1 MGAVQA
7 QDYPGSLWAVGQRL
21 RGATERTIE
30 DAVADRAIVRTW
42 PMRGTL
48 HFVAAP
54 DVRWMLRLLTPRV
67 LAGLKWRN
75 QQLELDAAAFSRARR
90 ILVTALQGGRRLTRP
105 AAYAALQA
113 GGVSPAGQR
122 GIHLLGH
129 LALEGLLCFG
139 PREARQPTFVLL
151 EEWVPPAPEVPR
163 DVAMAQ
169 LAERYFASHAPAT
182 LQDFAWWSG
191 LTVKDAQQ
199 AMAAA
204 RPAAAVRSRASATP
218 CVHLLTPWDEYLVAY
233 RDRSAAYGPAVARK
247 NPLAVLGNSLIL
259 IDGRVRGSWRR
270 SLTPTTVPVLQPD
283 LDRGRARGRAPRREA
298 LRAVPGPRNRGLI
311 HV

>member
-21 RGATERTIE
+21 KGATERTIE
-30 DAVADRAIVRTW
+30 DGIAGRSIVRTW

-48 HFVAAP
+48 HYVSAR

-67 LAGLKWRN
+67 LASLKWRN
-75 QQLELDAAAFSRARR
+75 RQLELDAPALARARR
-90 ILVTALQGGRRLTRP
+90 ILEKALRGGRRLTRP

-122 GIHLLGH
+122 GIHVLGH
-129 LALEGLLCFG
+129 LALEGVLCFG
-139 PREARQPTFVLL
+139 PKEARQPTFVLL

-163 DVAMAQ
+163 DVAMAR
-169 LAERYFASHAPAT
+169 LAERYLASHAPASV
-182 LQDFAWWSG
+182 QDFAWWSG

-199 AMAAA
+199 ATAEA
-204 RPAAAVRSRASATP
+204 RPAAAVRPKAPATP
-218 CVHLLTPWDEYLVAY
+218 CAHLLTPWDEYLVAY

-247 NPLAVLGNSLIL
+247 NPLAVLGNSLIV
-259 IDGRVRGSWRR
+259 IDGRVRGAWRR
-270 SLTPTTVPVLQPD
+270 SLAPATVQVRLQFWDRPT
-283 LDRGRARGRAPRREA
+283 AAEREA
-298 LRAVPGPRNRGLI
+298 VRRAVRRYGRFLGREI
-311 HV
+311 ED

>member
-21 RGATERTIE
+21 KGATESTIE
-30 DAVADRAIVRTW
+30 DAIADRSIVRTW

-48 HFVAAP
+48 HFVSAR

-67 LAGLKWRN
+67 LAGLKWRIR
-75 QQLELDAAAFSRARR
+75 QLELDAPALARARR
-90 ILVTALQGGRRLTRP
+90 ILEIALRGGRRLTRP

-122 GIHLLGH
+122 GIHVLAH
-129 LALEGLLCFG
+129 LALEGVLCFG

-151 EEWVPPAPEVPR
+151 EEWVPAGPEVPR
-163 DVAMAQ
+163 EVAMAR
-169 LAERYFASHAPAT
+169 LAERYLASHAPAT
-182 LQDFAWWSG
+182 VQDFAWWSG

-204 RPAAAVRSRASATP
+204 RPAPAVRSRAAAAP
-218 CVHLLTPWDEYLVAY
+218 GAHLLPPWDEYLVAY
-233 RDRSAAYGPAVARK
+233 RDRSAAYGPAAARR
-247 NPLAVLGNSLIL
+247 NPLGVLGNSLVV
-259 IDGRVRGSWRR
+259 IDGRVRGAWRR
-270 SLTPTTVPVLQPD
+270 SLSPARVQVQLQ
-283 LDRGRARGRAPRREA
+283 LWDRATAAERDAVH
-298 LRAVPGPRNRGLI
+298 RAVQRYARFLGREI
-311 HV
+311 ED

>member
-30 DAVADRAIVRTW
+30 DAIADRSIVRTW

-48 HFVAAP
+48 HFVAAA

-67 LAGLKWRN
+67 LAGVKWRN
-75 QQLELDAAAFSRARR
+75 QQLELDAAAFARARR
-90 ILVTALQGGRRLTRP
+90 ILETALQGGRRLTRP

-204 RPAAAVRSRASATP
+204 RPAALRSRASATP

-270 SLTPTTVPVLQPD
+270 SLTPTTVQVRLQHW
-283 LDRGRARGRAPRREA
+283 DRATAAEREA
-298 LRAVPGPRNRGLI
+298 VRRAVKRYARFLGREIEG
-311 HV
+311 